1 MTKDAV
7 LAILR
12 KENDYISGEHIS
24 RLLGVSRAAVNTAVK
39 ALRADGYEIS
49 SSTNKGYH
57 LDAVPNSIS
66 AQELAAYLDE
76 ARMQTV
82 ECLASVDST
91 NNRLRELALAGAPN
105 GQVVLANEQTQGK
118 GRRGRAFASPQ
129 DNGIYLSIL
138 FHPDTLP
145 TDIVEITAWT
155 AVATNNAI
163 EEVCGV
169 RAGIKWVNDLVIDR
183 KKICGILT
191 EMGLE
196 KGRIREVVIG
206 DGINVNLEEFPDEL
220 KDKAT
225 SLYLETGKKYDRNRL
240 ISLIMEKF
248 ERNYEKFT
256 ETCDLS
262 PLIDDY
268 NVMLANRNQP
278 VRILDKINPYEG
290 IAIGID
296 REGELLVKVA
306 DGEIRKVCS
315 GEVSVRGLYSYV

>member
-1 MTKDAV
+1 MMSV
-7 LAILR
+7 LLR
-12 KENDYISGEHIS
+12 PDFEPQYASMLTLVMGLS
-24 RLLGVSRAAVNTAVK
+24 VAQAVK
-39 ALRADGYEIS
+39 E
-49 SSTNKGYH
+49 
-57 LDAVPNSIS
+57 LD
-66 AQELAAYLDE
+66 
-76 ARMQTV
+76 
-82 ECLASVDST
+82 
-91 NNRLRELALAGAPN
+91 
-105 GQVVLANEQTQGK
+105 
-118 GRRGRAFASPQ
+118 
-129 DNGIYLSIL
+129 
-138 FHPDTLP
+138 
-145 TDIVEITAWT
+145 
-155 AVATNNAI
+155 I
-163 EEVCGV
+163 EVS
-169 RAGIKWVNDLVIDR
+169 IKWPNDVVVSR

-196 KGRIREVVIG
+196 NGRIREVVIG

-240 ISLIMEKF
+240 IGLIMEKF

>member
-1 MTKDAV
+1 MMSVLLRPDFEPQYASMLTLVMGLSVAQAV
-7 LAILR
+7 
-12 KENDYISGEHIS
+12 
-24 RLLGVSRAAVNTAVK
+24 
-39 ALRADGYEIS
+39 
-49 SSTNKGYH
+49 
-57 LDAVPNSIS
+57 
-66 AQELAAYLDE
+66 
-76 ARMQTV
+76 
-82 ECLASVDST
+82 
-91 NNRLRELALAGAPN
+91 REL
-105 GQVVLANEQTQGK
+105 
-118 GRRGRAFASPQ
+118 
-129 DNGIYLSIL
+129 
-138 FHPDTLP
+138 
-145 TDIVEITAWT
+145 DI
-155 AVATNNAI
+155 
-163 EEVCGV
+163 EVS
-169 RAGIKWVNDLVIDR
+169 IKWPNDVVVSR

-240 ISLIMEKF
+240 ISLIMEMF